1 MSPRVFLIVLCYND
15 IASTLDCLESLLVQ
29 DYPLS
34 EILVVDNASQDG
46 TAATVCKSF
55 PQIDVIATGE
65 NLGYTGGNNL
75 GMQVALRRGA
85 EALFLVNNDTVLE
98 RSCVS
103 TLAGFL
109 SSNPQV
115 GIVGPMVYGGSPA
128 QVISSA
134 GGQIDWRDADAF
146 NVGAGQPD
154 EHQFPARAVD
164 FINGCGILV

>member
-46 TAATVCKSF
+46 TAATECKSF

-75 GMQVALRRGA
+75 RMQVAFRPGA
-85 EALFLVNNDTVLE
+85 QELFLFKNDTLLD
-98 RSCVS
+98 RSAVS
-103 TLAGFL
+103 
-109 SSNPQV
+109 
-115 GIVGPMVYGGSPA
+115 
-128 QVISSA
+128 
-134 GGQIDWRDADAF
+134 
-146 NVGAGQPD
+146 
-154 EHQFPARAVD
+154 
-164 FINGCGILV
+164 